1 VAREWNTPTREPWNG
16 VIKTAL
22 DTVDQ
27 HNAHYFQSNDARHL
41 IAAELLRT
49 YVTYLKDLVLSLEK
63 TAVKNIKELEEDQ
76 KYSLK

>member
-1 VAREWNTPTREPWNG
+1 MAREWNTPVREPWNG

-22 DTVDQ
+22 NAVDQ
-27 HNAHYFQSNDARHL
+27 HNAHYFQEKDARHL

-63 TAVKNIKELEEDQ
+63 KEGCVSTLGE
-76 KYSLK
+76 